1 MLTQRER
8 IEALRSKLKK
18 HGYFIDG
25 DCKLNREEA
34 ALVIDILD
42 KAQTKSNKQHERYM
56 SKQEYYQQK
65 GRERYAAKKDQINEK
80 RRQKRLEE
88 IIERAFK

>member
-8 IEALRSKLKK
+8 IDALRMKLKK

-34 ALVIDILD
+34 ALVLNILD
-42 KAQTKSNKQHERYM
+42 KAQAKSDRQHEHYM
-56 SKQEYYQQK
+56 ANQEHYKQK
-65 GRERYAAKKDQINEK
+65 GRERYAKKKDEINEK

-88 IIERAFK
+88 VIERAFK

>member
-8 IEALRSKLKK
+8 IDALRRKLKK

-34 ALVIDILD
+34 ALVLNILD
-42 KAQTKSNKQHERYM
+42 KAQAKSDRQHEHYM
-56 SKQEYYQQK
+56 ANQEYYQQK
-65 GRERYAAKKDQINEK
+65 GRERYAKNKGEINEK
-80 RRQKRLEE
+80 RRRKRLEKV
-88 IIERAFK
+88 IEEAFK

>member
-8 IEALRSKLKK
+8 IEALRRKLKK

-25 DCKLNREEA
+25 DLKLNREEA
-34 ALVIDILD
+34 ALILNILD
-42 KAQTKSNKQHERYM
+42 KAQHRSNKQHERYM
-56 SKQEYYQQK
+56 AKQDYYQQK
-65 GRERYAAKKDQINEK
+65 GRERYAAKKDEINEK

-88 IIERAFK
+88 VIERAFK

>member
-8 IEALRSKLKK
+8 IDALRRKLKK

-34 ALVIDILD
+34 ALVLNILD
-42 KAQTKSNKQHERYM
+42 KAQAKSDRQHERYM
-56 SKQEYYQQK
+56 ANQAYYQKK
-65 GRERYAAKKDQINEK
+65 GRERYAAKKDEINEK
-80 RRQKRLEE
+80 RRQARYLKEVE
-88 IIERAFK
+88 DAFK

>member
-8 IEALRSKLKK
+8 IDALRRKLKK

-34 ALVIDILD
+34 AQ
-42 KAQTKSNKQHERYM
+42 AKSVRQHEHYM
-56 SKQEYYQQK
+56 ANQEHYKQK
-65 GRERYAAKKDQINEK
+65 GRERYAAKKDEINEK
-80 RRQKRLEE
+80 RRQARYLKDVED
-88 IIERAFK
+88 AFK

>member
-8 IEALRSKLKK
+8 IEALRRKLKK
-18 HGYFIDG
+18 HGYFLDG

-34 ALVIDILD
+34 ALVLNILD
-42 KAQTKSNKQHERYM
+42 KAQAKSDRQHEHYM
-56 SKQEYYQQK
+56 ANQEHYKQK

-88 IIERAFK
+88 VIERAFK

>member
-8 IEALRSKLKK
+8 IDALRMKLKK

-42 KAQTKSNKQHERYM
+42 KAQAKSNKQHEHYM
-56 SKQEYYQQK
+56 ANQERYQQL
-65 GRERYAAKKDQINEK
+65 GRERYAKKKDEINEK

-88 IIERAFK
+88 VIERAFK

>member
-8 IEALRSKLKK
+8 ITMLTRKLRKHDYFEGPYKLS
-18 HGYFIDG
+18 
-25 DCKLNREEA
+25 REEA
-34 ALVIDILD
+34 AFILD
-42 KAQTKSNKQHERYM
+42 IFSRRERSLNKQHEHYM
-56 SKQEYYQQK
+56 ANQDHYQQK

-88 IIERAFK
+88 VIERAFK